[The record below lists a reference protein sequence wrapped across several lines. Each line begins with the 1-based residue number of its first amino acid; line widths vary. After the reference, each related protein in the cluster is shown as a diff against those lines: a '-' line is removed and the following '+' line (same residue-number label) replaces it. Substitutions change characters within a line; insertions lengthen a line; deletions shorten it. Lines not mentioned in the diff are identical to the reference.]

1 MITMNFHRV
10 VKIEQQLKVFTG
22 SNKFETMHYIFTD
35 DEGHTVAID
44 AFITDKTEIVKLP
57 DWIQP

>member
-1 MITMNFHRV
+1 MITMNLHRV
-10 VKIEQQLKVFTG
+10 VKIEQQLKSFTG
-22 SNKFETMHYIFTD
+22 KTPFQTMRFDFTD
-35 DEGHTVAID
+35 DKGHTVAID

>member
-1 MITMNFHRV
+1 MITMAFHSV
-10 VKIEQQLKVFTG
+10 VKIEQQLSSFTG
-22 SNKFETMHYIFTD
+22 TTPFQTMRFYFTD
-35 DEGHTVAID
+35 DEGDTVAID